1 MHQIELLD
9 NQSEVLSYNVPDMPV
24 KLGSSSGRDSLIR
37 TMVNHWHN
45 DFEFIYISAG
55 EMSYSVNG
63 MPIRLSEGQMIF
75 VNSAR
80 MHYNFWDEGENGDF
94 VCTIFHPSMLDA
106 RAAGK
111 HLDSIIGSS
120 APAYIVFRPEIRRE
134 KMMIDLVLKLHEA
147 AKKLEEGYEL
157 RVMAYIYEISLALME
172 YMKASPDKAPQ
183 SNKKLESMHRMI
195 GFVQQNYS
203 EKISLADIAAA
214 GFVSRT
220 VCCEIFRKFADQSP
234 VEYLTEYRI
243 SKSTDL
249 LSSGDMSIT
258 EIAAACG
265 FGGSSYFTETFRKIM
280 GCTPSEFR
288 QKIL

>member
-9 NQSEVLSYNVPDMPV
+9 NQSEVLSYNVHDMPV
-24 KLGSSSGRDSLIR
+24 KLGRSSGRDSLIR

-45 DFEFIYISAG
+45 DFEFTYISAG

-80 MHYNFWDEGENGDF
+80 MHYNFWDKGENGDF
-94 VCTIFHPSMLDA
+94 ICTIFHPSMLDKRWA
-106 RAAGK
+106 EK
-111 HLDSIIGSS
+111 YMDSIIGSN
-120 APAYIVFRPEIRRE
+120 APSYIVFRPEILRE
-134 KMMIDLVLKLHEA
+134 KRIIDMVLKLNETA
-147 AKKLEEGYEL
+147 EKQEDGYEL
-157 RVMAYIYEISLALME
+157 RVMACIYEISLSLME
-172 YMKASPDKAPQ
+172 YMKAAPDKTPEN
-183 SNKKLESMHRMI
+183 NKKLEALHRMI

-220 VCCEIFRKFADQSP
+220 VCCEIFRKLAGRTP

-243 SKSTDL
+243 SRSTDL

-258 EIAAACG
+258 EIADACG
-265 FGGSSYFTETFRKIM
+265 YGGSSYFTETFRRIM
-280 GCTPSEFR
+280 GCTPTEFR
-288 QKIL
+288 QKLL